1 MMSYLYLN
9 SIKYNY
15 KNIGGENW
23 GKFCE
28 KLDESRI
35 AIDIK

>member
-9 SIKYNY
+9 SIKCIY

-23 GKFCE
+23 GKFGE
-28 KLDESRI
+28 KLDQSGI
-35 AIDIK
+35 AIYIK